1 MAVEM
6 EKKSNAENPEQNVEE
21 AEAESKKSI
30 QVNVMPDKDT
40 EKKYFFTKFG
50 IHTVCIILALLS
62 ILPFWIMIVNSTRS
76 TVQIQEHALSL
87 IPSTYMI
94 QNFKILTGK
103 SFNPAVGLMNSLI
116 ISVGSTVL
124 TVYFSSLTAY
134 AMVAYDWKL
143 KNAFFKFI
151 VGVMMIPAQVTMI
164 GFYQMVYK
172 IGMTNHLS
180 MLILPAIAAPATVF
194 FMRQYLYPTLSME
207 IVQAARIDG
216 AGEFRIFN
224 TIVLPMMKPA
234 IATQAIFCFVNS
246 WNNLF
251 TPLVLLTDSKKYTM
265 PIMVS
270 LLRGDIYKTEYGS
283 VYMGLTLTVLPLI
296 IIYLILSKHIIAGVA
311 LGGVKS

>member
-1 MAVEM
+1 MATAANKAYDSTTM
-6 EKKSNAENPEQNVEE
+6 KPAKSHN
-21 AEAESKKSI
+21 
-30 QVNVMPDKDT
+30 
-40 EKKYFFTKFG
+40 G
-50 IHTVCIILALLS
+50 ILIVIHVVCIILSILS
-62 ILPFWIMIVNSTRS
+62 IIPFWIMIVNATRS
-76 TVQIQEHALSL
+76 TNQIQQHALSM
-87 IPSTYMI
+87 IPSHYMLN
-94 QNFKILTGK
+94 NFKILTSK
-103 SFNPAVGLMNSLI
+103 SFNPIVGLANSLI
-116 ISVGSTVL
+116 ISIGSTL
-124 TVYFSSLTAY
+124 LNVYFSSLTAY
-134 AMVAYDWKL
+134 ALVAYEWKL
-143 KNAFFKFI
+143 RNAFFSFV

-224 TIVLPMMKPA
+224 GIVIPIMKPA
-234 IATQAIFCFVNS
+234 IATQAIFSFVNS

-251 TPLVLLTDSKKYTM
+251 TPLVLLTNKDKFTM

-270 LLRGDIYKTEYGS
+270 LLRGDIYRTEFGS

-296 IIYLILSKHIIAGVA
+296 IMYLILSKYIIAGVA